1 MQYFDEYIRDICY
14 LEIEHTGDHI
24 LGVEKVEWD
33 GFCILKNNK
42 ISILVR
48 ILSIIWY
55 FIFYSLFLTPI
66 QISF

>member
-48 ILSIIWY
+48 ILSIF
-55 FIFYSLFLTPI
+55 FIFKIFT
-66 QISF
+66 